1 MPLAQLLLSA
11 ALVAANGLFVVAE
24 FALAR
29 VRPTQVA
36 EWEREGRWG
45 ASSVRHALEHLDEY
59 LAACQLGITMASLG
73 LGAIGERALHDL
85 LAPVLGGAARVG
97 SVGLASALAFALI
110 TMIHVVAGELAPKSV
125 AIARTE
131 RAALTVTPVVRAF
144 YGVTR
149 PLVEL
154 FNGLG
159 SLLLKPFGLPP
170 AREVG
175 HAPPTE
181 DELHELLREAADHGL
196 IDTDEQLLSHNAL
209 TVDDLR
215 VRQIMIPRRKLRY
228 ATTDMDLA
236 RVVQRIREAGVPR
249 LPLCEPEGGLD
260 TPVGLLHANELLTAL
275 ADRAEVSSLV
285 SLARPID
292 RVPDAML
299 VDELLYD
306 MRRRGQELVLIVDEH
321 ETTVGG
327 VALETILDVIV
338 GWPADGSDRAL
349 ASRDDG
355 GALVVPGSAFVYAV
369 ARELGVTLPDPHHA
383 TIGGLV
389 VERLGRVPEVGD
401 VVVLDGLRL
410 EVAEVRGEH
419 VERLR
424 ILPVSPTAIS
434 AREGRAGT

>member
-1 MPLAQLLLSA
+1 MPFAQLLLSA

-45 ASSVRHALEHLDEY
+45 ADSVRDALEHLDGY

-73 LGAIGERALHDL
+73 LGAIGERAVHEV
-85 LAPVLGGAARVG
+85 LAPVLGAAARIG
-97 SVGLASALAFALI
+97 SVGLASALAFATI
-110 TMIHVVAGELAPKSV
+110 TLVHVVAGELAPKSV

-131 RAALTVTPVVRAF
+131 RAALVVTPVVRVF
-144 YGVTR
+144 YVVTR
-149 PLVEL
+149 PLVDV

-159 SLLLKPFGLPP
+159 NMLLKPFGLPP

-181 DELHELLREAADHGL
+181 DELHELLREAAGHGL
-196 IDTDEQLLSHNAL
+196 IDMDEQLLSRTAL
-209 TVDDLR
+209 TIDDLR
-215 VRQIMIPRRKLRY
+215 VRQIMIPRRKLHY
-228 ATTDMDLA
+228 TTTHMDLA
-236 RVVQRIREAGVPR
+236 TVVQRIREAGVPR

-260 TPVGLLHANELLTAL
+260 TPVGLLHANDLLMAL
-275 ADRAEVSSLV
+275 ADHTEVSSLA

-292 RVPDAML
+292 RVPDTML

-306 MRRRGQELVLIVDEH
+306 MRRRGQELVLVVDEY

-338 GWPADGSDRAL
+338 GPLADESAPAL
-349 ASRDDG
+349 ASRDED
-355 GALVVPGSAFVYAV
+355 GALVVPGSAPAYAV
-369 ARELGVTLPDPHHA
+369 ARELGVTSPDPHHA
-383 TIGGLV
+383 TVGGVV
-389 VERLGRVPEVGD
+389 VERLGRIPEVGD
-401 VVVLDGLRL
+401 VVVADDLRL
-410 EVAEVRGEH
+410 EVTDVRGHH

-424 ILPVSPTAIS
+424 ILPVSAPAIA
-434 AREGRAGT
+434 ARELPPA